1 MSQKPLRPRLGRKSI
16 PGLLGYIVA
25 AYLLVRMAPSLIE
38 TFGLP
43 DWVRGLLIVVV
54 ILGLPLAVILRWMF
68 GRSSQRSDTVK
79 AAAAEEAA
87 EAVRETAVDEEPA
100 APATIL
106 PSVAVL
112 PFRDQ
117 SSERDL
123 EYLSDGFAEELLIV
137 FSRTPGLRVPSR
149 DACFAFKGK
158 ITELPI
164 IGEKLQ
170 VEHIVTGRVRKKGE
184 RLNIQVR
191 LVNASTGK
199 QLWSGKYVNLP
210 SEIFAVQTAMTTR
223 IGAALGVDINP
234 GELLRLASLNSEA
247 YDLYLRGRSYLML
260 GGLDNTAHAVAMFT
274 RSTEEDPTFV
284 RAWIALARAYAQQA
298 IYFEGS
304 DFERADAL
312 KAGLRAVEL
321 KPRRA
326 ESHAVLGIAYLANQ
340 DYQAATAEFE
350 RAIELDPNAW
360 EAYYNYGRT
369 AYHQGQM
376 RKAVEH
382 FENAMRV
389 NPDDYQSPA
398 LAAPVYKHLGDE
410 ARFLQAAREGAR
422 RAERHLEDYPLSQRA
437 WYLGAVSLLYLGERD
452 RAMTWAE
459 ESLAIDPSDPAIR
472 YNMGCFYAQAGDID
486 RSFECL
492 KNSISSRSWVEND
505 PDLEPIRDDPRYQQF
520 LDSLE

>member
-1 MSQKPLRPRLGRKSI
+1 MSSKPLRPRLDRKSI
-16 PGLLGYIVA
+16 PALLAYLIA
-25 AYLLVRMAPSLIE
+25 AYLVIHLAPGLIE
-38 TFGLP
+38 SLGLP
-43 DWVRGLLIVVV
+43 DWVSSLLVVLV
-54 ILGLPLAVILRWMF
+54 IMALPLAVAWHWVF
-68 GRSSQRSDTVK
+68 GKSAPQSETVK
-79 AAAAEEAA
+79 PVE
-87 EAVRETAVDEEPA
+87 VGKDTPA
-100 APATIL
+100 NDVPSVTESAL

-123 EYLSDGFAEELLIV
+123 EYLTDGFAEELLIV
-137 FSRTPGLRVPSR
+137 FSRTPGLTVPSR
-149 DACFAFKGK
+149 AACFALKGK
-158 ITELPI
+158 ITELPV

-170 VEHIVTGRVRKKGE
+170 VDNIVTGRVRRKGE

-191 LVNASTGK
+191 LVKASTGK

-223 IGAALGVDINP
+223 IGAALGVDIHP

-260 GGLDNTAHAVAMFT
+260 GGLDNTAHAVAMFV
-274 RSTEEDPTFV
+274 RSSEADPKFV

-312 KAGLRAVEL
+312 KAGMRAVEL

-326 ESHAVLGIAYLANQ
+326 ESHSVLGIAYLANQ
-340 DYQAATAEFE
+340 DYASASAEFE
-350 RAIELDPNAW
+350 RAIELDPTAW

-376 RKAVEH
+376 EKALEQ

-410 ARFLQAAREGAR
+410 IQFLEAAQEGAK
-422 RAERHLEDYPLSQRA
+422 RAERHLQDYPESQRA

-452 RAMTWAE
+452 RALSWAE

-472 YNMGCFYAQAGDID
+472 YNMGCFYAQAGNID

-505 PDLEPIRDDPRYQQF
+505 PDLEPIRDDPRYQQL